1 MNLIDLQGQIKLRQ
15 LDNFYI
21 FTGEEI
27 AVQKIYINKIAEV
40 CNLEIEYVENFKSIY
55 KILNV
60 NDIFNTKKLYVIIED
75 NDFIKNE
82 KAWKDL
88 NFNSDNKNILIFKF
102 NNLDKRSKFYKNY
115 ENKLVEF
122 NKLSNE
128 ILIKYIH
135 KELPELSNNNCLK
148 LINICDNNYN
158 QLLLEIDKIKQYAI
172 VYYVDYIDSTNQ
184 SFIELEKQRSIS

>member
-40 CNLEIEYVENFKSIY
+40 GNLEIEYVENFKSIY